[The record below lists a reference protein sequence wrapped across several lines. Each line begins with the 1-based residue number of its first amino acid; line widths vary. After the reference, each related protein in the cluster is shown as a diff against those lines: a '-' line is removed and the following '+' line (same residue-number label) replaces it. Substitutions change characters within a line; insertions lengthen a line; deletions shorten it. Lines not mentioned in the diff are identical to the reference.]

1 MDIILSIIINL
12 FKVIGKIITILFK
25 VIGKFLGFA
34 FKTTRAVSKFIKE
47 NNPNSFKVIIFKTK
61 ENTLDID
68 CFEVKIQGAIN
79 AQSNNAT
86 VQFIA
91 KMHDETNGEKEPIL
105 STIEEFQSDD
115 SVVFSFQK
123 SEELPYE
130 NTLISDWITI
140 FKIPLLFLEFPKKGL
155 RDISITFYIVNQ
167 QGNILEQAEHKIPFI
182 NEENGYLDALEN
194 RKKFE
199 EVIIKT
205 ALLVSNSD
213 GEMDNSEAEVI
224 KHWVK
229 TRLTGYNESVRNENK
244 QLLNGYIKDGFN
256 QVKNDEIDI
265 HSILDEIHDIA
276 SDGEKYELYELC
288 LKVASADG
296 KAEQEELD
304 LLDDITDYL
313 DLDRVKLQ
321 SMLEK
326 ELPVNIYTNSID
338 DKESLIGIT
347 TEMDGRQ
354 IKKHLVKEYS
364 KWNARVAH
372 KDEKIRKQAEEMIQ
386 IIIDLREKYK

>member
-1 MDIILSIIINL
+1 MGIISGILKTIFADESSKS
-12 FKVIGKIITILFK
+12 FEVKI
-25 VIGKFLGFA
+25 
-34 FKTTRAVSKFIKE
+34 SQ
-47 NNPNSFKVIIFKTK
+47 TK
-61 ENTLDID
+61 ENTLDLD
-68 CFEVKIQGAIN
+68 CFEVKIKGAIKTSSAN
-79 AQSNNAT
+79 QT

-91 KMHDETNGEKEPIL
+91 KMHDVTDSKKKPVL
-105 STIEEFQSDD
+105 STVEEFQSDD
-115 SVVFSFQK
+115 SVVFFFQR
-123 SEELPYE
+123 SEKLPYAD
-130 NTLISDWITI
+130 NLISDWLTI
-140 FKIPLLFLEFPKKGL
+140 FKMPLVFLEFPKKGR
-155 RDISITFYIVNQ
+155 RDISITFYIANK
-167 QGNILEQAEHKIPFI
+167 QGNILEQAEHEISFVNK
-182 NEENGYLDALEN
+182 ENGYLDALEN

-213 GEMDNSEAEVI
+213 NEMDGSEADII
-224 KHWVK
+224 KHWTA
-229 TRLTGYNESVRNENK
+229 TRLTCYNESARDENK
-244 QLLNGYIKDGFN
+244 QRLNSYIKDGFA

-265 HSILDEIHDIA
+265 HSVLDEIHDIA

-313 DLDRVKLQ
+313 NLDRVKLQ

-326 ELPVNIYTNSID
+326 ELPINIYTNSVD

-347 TEMDGRQ
+347 PDMDNKQ

-364 KWNARVAH
+364 KWNARVVH
-372 KDEKIRKQAEEMIQ
+372 KNETIRKQADEMIK
-386 IIIDLREKYK
+386 IIVDLRKKYK

>member
-25 VIGKFLGFA
+25 VIGKFLDFV
-34 FKTTRAVSKFIKE
+34 FKTTRAASKFIKE
-47 NNPNSFKVIIFKTK
+47 NNPNSFKVIIFKIK

-91 KMHDETNGEKEPIL
+91 KMHDETNEEKEPVL

-123 SEELPYE
+123 SEELPYA

-140 FKIPLLFLEFPKKGL
+140 FKIPLPFLEFPKKGR

-167 QGNILEQAEHKIPFI
+167 QGNILEQAEHKIPFV

-244 QLLNGYIKDGFN
+244 QLLNDYIKDGFN

-288 LKVASADG
+288 LKVASSDG

-347 TEMDGRQ
+347 IDMDNKQ

-364 KWNARVAH
+364 KWSARVAH
-372 KDEKIRKQAEEMIQ
+372 KDEKIRNQAEEMIQ
-386 IIIDLREKYK
+386 IIVDLRKKYK